1 MSDGQR
7 RGSVLLLAAL
17 LLVSIV
23 AVALAAPAASATGE
37 SAERQ
42 ARPEV
47 PHTVAP
53 YPNSTS
59 EIWPYTSRAKSV
71 DSATLPIN
79 VVVLADAEVVR
90 NVLILRPDA
99 RWENQTRS
107 LNGSEGSAVAPDDE
121 VAPVAVNA
129 TGVYWSDADG
139 ADRYTYV
146 RHLGSTEG
154 QWIDETFQLHDG
166 DYFGTRYHIRFY
178 EVPDG
183 EASWTALQVHREHF
197 DWFRLRHT
205 VGSLPRAQHYVETQF
220 YGRWYV
226 ADLEKRR
233 FTGGGVLN
241 DDGWATVVELRVP
254 EGVRASMPVAA
265 LVFGIVALGSFGRLE
280 PTAVRRTIEELVG
293 WRPVSARTLLASTV
307 IAAIPLAVRV
317 ASVAVEH
324 AELVDSPK
332 IVAGAFYP
340 FVALGPPL
348 AAYVLFRGVD
358 PGEAFVAAFLALGVG
373 LLADYAYL
381 GIAVVPVEVVV
392 HRAVLLV
399 ALGTLAA
406 AGTDRP
412 HDPPLAYPPLLV
424 GASLWVG
431 GLLWTLFLW

>member
-7 RGSVLLLAAL
+7 RGKGLLLAAL
-17 LLVSIV
+17 LFVSIV
-23 AVALAAPAASATGE
+23 AVALTAPAASAAGE
-37 SAERQ
+37 PAERQ

-107 LNGSEGSAVAPDDE
+107 LNGSEGSEAAPDDD
-121 VAPVAVNA
+121 VGPVAVNA

-146 RHLGSTEG
+146 RRLGSGEG

-183 EASWTALQVHREHF
+183 EATWTAMQVHREHF

-233 FTGGGVLN
+233 FTNGGVLN
-241 DDGWATVVELRVP
+241 SDGWATVVELRVP

-265 LVFGIVALGSFGRLE
+265 LLFGLVALGSFRR
-280 PTAVRRTIEELVG
+280 PTASFGRRSIEELVA
-293 WRPVSARTLLASTV
+293 WRPVSGRTLLASAA

-332 IVAGAFYP
+332 IIAGAFYP

-358 PGEAFVAAFLALGVG
+358 PGEAFVAAFFALGVG

-381 GIAVVPVEVVV
+381 GISVVPVEVVV

-412 HDPPLAYPPLLV
+412 HDPALGYPPLLV
-424 GASLWVG
+424 GTSLWVG

>member
-7 RGSVLLLAAL
+7 RGRSLLLAAL
-17 LLVSIV
+17 LLISIV
-23 AVALAAPAASATGE
+23 AAVIAVPAAGAADG
-37 SAERQ
+37 SAEHA

-59 EIWPYTSRAKSV
+59 EIWPYTSRAHSV
-71 DSATLPIN
+71 ESATLPIN
-79 VVVLADAEVVR
+79 VVVLAEAEVVR
-90 NVLILRPDA
+90 NVLVLRPDA
-99 RWENQTRS
+99 RWENQTQS
-107 LNGSEGSAVAPDDE
+107 LNGSAGSGAAPE
-121 VAPVAVNA
+121 EEIAPVAVNA

-146 RHLGSTEG
+146 RELGSGEG
-154 QWIDETFQLHDG
+154 RWIDETFQLHDG

-183 EASWTALQVHREHF
+183 ETSWTALQVHREHF

-233 FTGGGVLN
+233 FTDGGVLN
-241 DDGWATVVELRVP
+241 SDGWATVVELRVP
-254 EGVRASMPVAA
+254 EGVRSSMPVAA
-265 LVFGIVALGSFGRLE
+265 LLFGLAVVGSFGRLE
-280 PTAVRRTIEELVG
+280 PSVVRRPIEELAA
-293 WRPVSARTLLASTV
+293 WRPVGARTLVASAV
-307 IAAIPLAVRV
+307 IAAIPIAVRV

-324 AELVDSPK
+324 AGVVDSPK
-332 IVAGAFYP
+332 LVAGTFYP
-340 FVALGPPL
+340 FVALGPPV

-358 PGEAFVAAFLALGVG
+358 PGEAFVAAFVALGVG
-373 LLADYAYL
+373 FLADYAYL
-381 GIAVVPVEVVV
+381 GIAVLPVEVVI

-412 HDPPLAYPPLLV
+412 HDPAIGEPAVLV